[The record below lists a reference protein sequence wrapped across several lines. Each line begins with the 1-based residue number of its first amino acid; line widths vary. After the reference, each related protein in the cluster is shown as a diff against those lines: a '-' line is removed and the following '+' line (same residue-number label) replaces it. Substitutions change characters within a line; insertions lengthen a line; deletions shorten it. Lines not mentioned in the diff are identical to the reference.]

1 MNDQIKF
8 LLRESG
14 VFGIGVENAKEGI
27 IGNAKKSF
35 EKSGWIEIVDARLN
49 RSYGKKFPLL
59 NSVLFTKSNPE
70 GEIQGQTLL
79 GKFNTHEYRST
90 NKSHTNAKELYVDI
104 QKFFTHYRSSD
115 AIAKYEVLGTSNFE
129 DEFKQ
134 FEKHIQNYW
143 SLKTCENFWLSV
155 RTNSVESFFATR
167 LFFLP
172 KNTVVE
178 QNYRA
183 KMYCCAM
190 QWNANHFSECFKM
203 NFRRFCC

>member
-1 MNDQIKF
+1 M
-8 LLRESG
+8 
-14 VFGIGVENAKEGI
+14 
-27 IGNAKKSF
+27 
-35 EKSGWIEIVDARLN
+35 
-49 RSYGKKFPLL
+49 
-59 NSVLFTKSNPE
+59 LFTKSNPE

-90 NKSHTNAKELYVDI
+90 NKSYANAKELYADI
-104 QKFFTHYRSSD
+104 HKFFTHYRSSE
-115 AIAKYEVLGTSNFE
+115 ALAKYEVLGSANFE

-178 QNYRA
+178 QNYRV

-190 QWNANHFSECFKM
+190 QWNASHFSDCFKT
-203 NFRRFCC
+203 N